1 MLRLKLLKK
10 TDASGSV
17 PVNIH
22 VPVIVLGLNLLPYT
36 VMIHLYDNL
45 INFLV
50 NLRKN
55 TLSSLYFC

>member
-1 MLRLKLLKK
+1 MLRLKLVKK

-50 NLRKN
+50 NLR
-55 TLSSLYFC
+55 